1 MPYHYYNS
9 FCLWSHALHLFVY
22 MYIFYVYAQ
31 TLGGQWSGISASLC
45 GSLCDTATAS
55 SLEAALKSNYS
66 SHIPP
71 SFPPSLPSSLQPP
84 LIFLPTRWG
93 CGRCDVAIVMLLAT
107 TILAVLR
114 SEEGLTIASS
124 HSNEN
129 TRMHIFYMHRHVH
142 TRPIHHSPPSN

>member
-31 TLGGQWSGISASLC
+31 TLGANDQVSAHCFVVRYAILP
-45 GSLCDTATAS
+45 LQAHWRQRS
-55 SLEAALKSNYS
+55 SLIIHPTSL
-66 SHIPP
+66 
-71 SFPPSLPSSLQPP
+71 PPSLPSSLQPP

-93 CGRCDVAIVMLLAT
+93 CGRCDVAIVMLLAA